1 MKKENMFPTD
11 EIKVKDEFSPYVQ
24 FKKMAGGHKTFI
36 KVPNKYDVEL
46 TVFNLI
52 PGISVI
58 INHSYLNDSFTKSD
72 ELLEYEHPEDNLL
85 INFIDRGSYRFKV
98 SSDKYTFV
106 KNNYLSIYKKDRLPN
121 SFSYV
126 GEVTIVHIIIN
137 KKQIPQISN
146 YFKDITD
153 VINYYFNECEKENV
167 IIFKTPEKILN
178 IVEEIKEFEFKKD
191 KTLKLLFLLKTLE
204 SLLFLY
210 EIEIENEK
218 IDQRTYSDATIRVV
232 RYIKNSLS
240 RNIASYVSLETLSM
254 SYGINLTTLK
264 NCFKDMYGK
273 PIYTWYKEY
282 KFYRAKELIENTN
295 YPISKIAYMI
305 GYKSSSKFSKAFK
318 KEMGVLPSS
327 YRKNKK

>member
-1 MKKENMFPTD
+1 MYPVD
-11 EIKVKDEFSPYVQ
+11 EIKVKDEFVPYVT
-24 FKKMAGGHKTFI
+24 FEDMEGGHKTFI

-46 TVFNLI
+46 SVYNVI

-58 INHSYLNDSFTKSD
+58 INHSYLNDSFTRSD

-85 INFIDRGSYRFKV
+85 INFIDSGSFRFEV
-98 SSDKYTFV
+98 SPDKFV
-106 KNNYLSIYKKDRLPN
+106 FLKSNYLSMYKKNRLPN

-126 GEVTIVHIIIN
+126 GEVTIIHIIIN
-137 KKQIPQISN
+137 KKLLFQISD
-146 YFKDITD
+146 YFKDIKE
-153 VINYYFNECEKENV
+153 VINYLFDACENENAL
-167 IIFKTPEKILN
+167 IFKTPEKITN
-178 IVEEIKEFEFKKD
+178 IVEEIKEYKFKKD
-191 KTLKLLFLLKTLE
+191 KTKQLMFVMKTLE

-254 SYGINLTTLK
+254 SYGINLTILK

>member
-1 MKKENMFPTD
+1 MKKEKMYPTD
-11 EIKVKDEFSPYVQ
+11 EIKVKDEFAPYVT
-24 FKKMAGGHKTFI
+24 FEDMPGGHKTYI

-46 TVFNLI
+46 SVYNLI
-52 PGISVI
+52 PGTSVI
-58 INHSYLNDSFTKSD
+58 ITHSYLNDYFTKSD

-85 INFIDRGSYRFKV
+85 INFIDSGSYRCEV
-98 SSDKYTFV
+98 SPNKYAFV
-106 KNNYLSIYKKDRLPN
+106 KNNYLSMYKKNMLPN

-137 KKQIPQISN
+137 KKQMPHISD
-146 YFKDITD
+146 YFKDIRE
-153 VINYYFNECEKENV
+153 VINYFFDVCENENA

-178 IVEEIKEFEFKKD
+178 IVEEIKEFDFKKD
-191 KTLKLLFLLKTLE
+191 KSKRLLFILKTLE

-218 IDQRTYSDATIRVV
+218 IDQRTYSDETIRVV

-273 PIYTWYKEY
+273 PLYTWYKEY
-282 KFYRAKELIENTN
+282 KFYRAKELIKNTD
-295 YPISKIAYMI
+295 YPISKIAYMV
-305 GYKSSSKFSKAFK
+305 GYKSSSKFTKAFK